1 MKLLR
6 SSFGPE
12 SVVHSFHKCK
22 SRSCSSVSSSEQD
35 CLAKRLDDRYHHL
48 WINET
53 IMFCSRTG
61 YNWLLYEEGQG
72 MLCLLC
78 RKHNINN
85 TENKSKKFNME
96 PAVWFKKKAVEE
108 HANSQQHSA
117 AINAELLS
125 RVPTFNEEIERKG
138 KTRDDVYYNTFLVMY
153 WLSKEEIANKNFG
166 SLLELFEQVGLKNM
180 RFFQHTSAGSVR
192 EMFLLLGKVVWDTV
206 TNPFSD
212 MRSFSLLC
220 DKPIM
225 LPIRSNLSH
234 SLSL

>member
-1 MKLLR
+1 VENEIRQETCKDASKVNAPSSIQRKNLLHHKLKMKKMKLLR

-35 CLAKRLDDRYHHL
+35 RLAKRLDDRYHHL

-72 MLCLLC
+72 MLRLLC

-96 PAVWFKKKAVEE
+96 PAV
-108 HANSQQHSA
+108 
-117 AINAELLS
+117 
-125 RVPTFNEEIERKG
+125 
-138 KTRDDVYYNTFLVMY
+138 
-153 WLSKEEIANKNFG
+153 
-166 SLLELFEQVGLKNM
+166 
-180 RFFQHTSAGSVR
+180 
-192 EMFLLLGKVVWDTV
+192 
-206 TNPFSD
+206 
-212 MRSFSLLC
+212 
-220 DKPIM
+220 
-225 LPIRSNLSH
+225 
-234 SLSL
+234 